1 MELSKTF
8 DPKSAEEHWFQ
19 LWIDRGYFKADPAR
33 EGDPFSIVIPPP
45 NVTGQLHLGHALNVT
60 LQDVIVRTRR
70 MQGFNTLWVPGTD
83 HAGIATQNVVERE
96 IAKDGKS
103 RHDLGR
109 DASSNAYGSGRRP
122 TAAKSSTSCGASAR
136 HATGAASASP
146 STRDFRAR

>member
-8 DPKSAEEHWFQ
+8 DAKSAEERWFQ
-19 LWIDRGYFKADPAR
+19 LWIDRGYFKADPAK
-33 EGDPFSIVIPPP
+33 GAKPFSIVIPPP

-103 RHDLGR
+103 RFDLGR
-109 DASSNAYGSGRRP
+109 DDFVARVWEWKETYGNRILHQLRRL
-122 TAAKSSTSCGASAR
+122 GASC
-136 HATGAASASP
+136 
-146 STRDFRAR
+146 D